1 MHDTQKPKHPYLQQS
16 EVPRQCFSNS
26 VCPLAEPSHDSTWLD
41 QDTSDASRSMKG
53 HRGDYRCTTF
63 CPHLLCSIWYV
74 RTICTVP
81 CNRACNALPACD
93 LTSKTWPTTHLKG
106 CVVSH
111 LLLETLHSAKASIS
125 SHVRKAKLALKT
137 HCIVGRI
144 PSTAALARL
153 PSLVQPRG
161 GVKKPVPKHSGG
173 VLAFLHRL
181 RMPNRAGLNK
191 VANSAPSSSRGS
203 HAEARTAWQAL
214 QEDSSSEDHKVRSGW
229 CYHAK
234 VSKSRLSLVA
244 AERKSCHCRC
254 VFKPGPKHLCLMP
267 VVLSVLLCSRL
278 QECVCHAMKCII
290 AYILQTV

>member
-1 MHDTQKPKHPYLQQS
+1 M
-16 EVPRQCFSNS
+16 
-26 VCPLAEPSHDSTWLD
+26 
-41 QDTSDASRSMKG
+41 
-53 HRGDYRCTTF
+53 TT
-63 CPHLLCSIWYV
+63 LCM
-74 RTICTVP
+74 
-81 CNRACNALPACD
+81 
-93 LTSKTWPTTHLKG
+93 
-106 CVVSH
+106 
-111 LLLETLHSAKASIS
+111 
-125 SHVRKAKLALKT
+125 
-137 HCIVGRI
+137 VGRI
-144 PSTAALARL
+144 PPTAALARL

-234 VSKSRLSLVA
+234 LSKADSHWVLLSERVVLADVFSSLVQNT
-244 AERKSCHCRC
+244 
-254 VFKPGPKHLCLMP
+254 LCFMP

-278 QECVCHAMKCII
+278 QERVCHAMNCI
-290 AYILQTV
+290 AHILQNVKVCARL